1 MTKEQKEVLAA
12 WCNNLLV
19 TYRLDYFHG
28 RAIWGIVRTI
38 ECGSDWNFSVTLQYL
53 QEAEQLGFNVCIKDY
68 AELLKELRQ
77 IAKEVPLSDTA
88 QSAITFVFGGEWGE
102 AIEALDK
109 LKSKSNEQN

>member
-19 TYRLDYFHG
+19 TYRLDYFRG
-28 RAIWGIVRTI
+28 RAIWGIVRAI

-53 QEAEQLGFNVCIKDY
+53 QEAEQLGFDVGMKDY
-68 AELLKELRQ
+68 TELLKELRQ

-88 QSAITFVFGGEWGE
+88 QSAITHAFGGDWKE
-102 AIEALDK
+102 AIDAIGE
-109 LKSKSNEQN
+109 LKSERN